1 MASVTESIISRV
13 AAALINVSDAGARV
27 YRHRLDSFEESELPA
42 LNVNRGEDA
51 NDPLGSNGDRVLVN
65 FEVECLALGANWE
78 TVTDALHM
86 QAHTA
91 LLADAPL
98 ANAVAT
104 IGAAQVEG
112 IFDSQYADVLG
123 FSGTTPVFE
132 CISSAVASVAQGDA
146 IAIGGINY
154 TISRIEPDAGM
165 TRLVLQEV

>member
-51 NDPLGSNGDRVLVN
+51 SDPLGSNGDRVLVN

-78 TVTDALHM
+78 TATDALHM
-86 QAHTA
+86 QVHTA

-98 ANAVAT
+98 AALGRGLRYLGSLPE
-104 IGAAQVEG
+104 GAAADQVVG
-112 IFDSQYADVLG
+112 KLTARYQMQ
-123 FSGTTPVFE
+123 VFVRPGDLTRA
-132 CISSAVASVAQGDA
+132 IS
-146 IAIGGINY
+146 
-154 TISRIEPDAGM
+154 
-165 TRLVLQEV
+165 

>member
-42 LNVNRGEDA
+42 LNVNRIEDA
-51 NDPLGSNGDRVLVN
+51 HEPLGSNGDRVLVN

-86 QAHTA
+86 QAHAA

-98 ANAVAT
+98 SLLGRGLRYLGSVAE
-104 IGAAQVEG
+104 GAAADQVVG
-112 IFDSQYADVLG
+112 KLTARYQMQ
-123 FSGTTPVFE
+123 VFVRPGDLTRA
-132 CISSAVASVAQGDA
+132 IS
-146 IAIGGINY
+146 
-154 TISRIEPDAGM
+154 
-165 TRLVLQEV
+165 

>member
-13 AAALINVSDAGARV
+13 AAALINVSAAGARV

-42 LNVNRGEDA
+42 LNVNRSEDA

-86 QAHTA
+86 QAHAA

-98 ANAVAT
+98 
-104 IGAAQVEG
+104 
-112 IFDSQYADVLG
+112 SLLG
-123 FSGTTPVFE
+123 RGLRYLG
-132 CISSAVASVAQGDA
+132 SVAEGASADQVVGKLTVRYQMQVFVRPGDLTRA
-146 IAIGGINY
+146 I
-154 TISRIEPDAGM
+154 S
-165 TRLVLQEV
+165 